1 MEKNGV
7 LKGASS
13 NPFGRKCN
21 NANDKV
27 NKHVNVGN
35 PGETPKKVMNENSP
49 RLFHQESPGMPQ
61 STATSNLNSAVYR
74 STDSSS
80 SSSRPKTSRGKSHP
94 SPDEFYNYVV
104 PSPDTGRVK
113 SSRLVIN
120 HKEERETENEA
131 ETSSDERNNGFRM
144 PHLHNLSGGNLLGIQ
159 LDGVPRDR
167 QIALLGCWLFGSAL
181 RI

>member
-7 LKGASS
+7 LKGSSSS
-13 NPFGRKCN
+13 NPFGRKN
-21 NANDKV
+21 KATDKAA
-27 NKHVNVGN
+27 KHVNLGN
-35 PGETPKKVMNENSP
+35 PGETPKKILNENSP
-49 RLFHQESPGMPQ
+49 GFSQESPDVLQ
-61 STATSNLNSAVYR
+61 STASINLVDSAVNH
-74 STDSSS
+74 SLESS

-113 SSRLVIN
+113 GSRLVIN
-120 HKEERETENEA
+120 HEESENNEA
-131 ETSSDERNNGFRM
+131 DTNSNERDNGLQM
-144 PHLHNLSGGNLLGIQ
+144 PHLHNLSSNNLLGMQ
-159 LDGVPRDR
+159 LEGVPRDR